1 MSDRKPRAPRLR
13 HEVMVQVTSSEG
25 VFTGWG
31 TNLSPGGVFVNT
43 QRVLPL
49 DTPLEI
55 LLQLPGQPE
64 CKLRG
69 RVAWSKGAGPDV
81 DEPGLGVQFVE
92 PDAETARI
100 IATMVE
106 RLSAD
111 LGAVTLVPA

>member
-1 MSDRKPRAPRLR
+1 MSDRKPRPPRLR
-13 HEVMVQVTSSEG
+13 HEVIVQVTSSEG

-31 TNLSPGGVFVNT
+31 TNLSPGGVFVNAGKL
-43 QRVLPL
+43 LPL
-49 DTPLEI
+49 DTRLEI

-81 DEPGLGVQFVE
+81 DDPGLGVQFVE
-92 PDAETARI
+92 VDAETARI
-100 IATMVE
+100 IATIVE

-111 LGAVTLVPA
+111 LAAVTLPTA

>member
-1 MSDRKPRAPRLR
+1 MSDRQPRAPRLR
-13 HEVMVQVTSSEG
+13 HEVMVQITSSQG

-31 TNLSPGGVFVNT
+31 TNLSPGGVCVNA
-43 QRVLPL
+43 QRTLPL
-49 DTPLEI
+49 DTQVDI

-81 DEPGLGVQFVE
+81 DEPGLGVQFLE
-92 PDAETARI
+92 PDAGTARV
-100 IATMVE
+100 IATMIE

-111 LGAVTLVPA
+111 LAAGTRSPE